1 MNFAKKS
8 LGQNFLIDLNIIK
21 KIVNSVQI
29 FNKDVVEI
37 GPGKGALTD
46 EILKKKPRSL
56 ILGSIINLKLQ
67 STYLLTYTKLVGMY
81 FKNAGLNNATRGI
94 HGCKHRRGN
103 QCDCGRQC
111 NCGCT

>member
-1 MNFAKKS
+1 MPKKS

-56 ILGSIINLKLQ
+56 TLVEKDNKISIELKDK
-67 STYLLTYTKLVGMY
+67 YE
-81 FKNAGLNNATRGI
+81 NE
-94 HGCKHRRGN
+94 
-103 QCDCGRQC
+103 
-111 NCGCT
+111 